1 MNYLEYHANFV
12 YASQKCLLGEA
23 DRAHLGRDQVTKRQ
37 NSKGRVVYSTDP
49 SAQSVCPQCRADPC
63 QCPQAQG
70 NPAATHSPRVQREKG
85 GRGGKMV
92 TIVYDLEIGTDE
104 LRELAGQL
112 KRLCATGGT
121 VKDGTIVIQGDHAQR
136 IVAELKTQGYRARRS
151 GG

>member
-1 MNYLEYHANFV
+1 
-12 YASQKCLLGEA
+12 
-23 DRAHLGRDQVTKRQ
+23 
-37 NSKGRVVYSTDP
+37 
-49 SAQSVCPQCRADPC
+49 
-63 QCPQAQG
+63 
-70 NPAATHSPRVQREKG
+70 
-85 GRGGKMV
+85 MV

-104 LRELAGQL
+104 LRALAGQL